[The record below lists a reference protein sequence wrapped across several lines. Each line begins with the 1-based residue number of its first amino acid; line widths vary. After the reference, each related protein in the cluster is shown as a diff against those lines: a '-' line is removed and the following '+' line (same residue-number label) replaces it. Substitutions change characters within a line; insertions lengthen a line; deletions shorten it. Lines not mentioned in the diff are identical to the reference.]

1 MKNQSNLKHK
11 IYILTTKPQFLSD
24 AIMYLSKRNFEVIL
38 FESLQDLI
46 RSTSENKPVCIL
58 LSSELIGNLEKIPKT
73 ISAHFNV
80 PIIGHAEEE
89 TMSSMMKLNQMNVAY
104 KIRPPASG
112 AACYRVIQK
121 ILSEQKTTQV

>member
-1 MKNQSNLKHK
+1 
-11 IYILTTKPQFLSD
+11 
-24 AIMYLSKRNFEVIL
+24 MYLSKRNFEVIL

-46 RSTSENKPVCIL
+46 KSTSENKPECIL

-104 KIRPPASG
+104 KIRPPVSG
-112 AACYRVIQK
+112 AASYRVIQK